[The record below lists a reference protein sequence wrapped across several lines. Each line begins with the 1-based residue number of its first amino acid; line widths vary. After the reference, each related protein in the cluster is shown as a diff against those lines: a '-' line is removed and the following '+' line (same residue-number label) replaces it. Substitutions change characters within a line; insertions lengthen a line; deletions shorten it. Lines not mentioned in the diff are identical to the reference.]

1 MADRIGMVGVGA
13 MGAAMWRRLRDLGVT
28 ATVYDVRADAVAAL
42 AAEGA
47 PSADGPGDVAADADV
62 VLVSVP
68 RSEHVIA
75 AVSGPGGVTTRARP
89 GLLVIDLT
97 SGAPSMS
104 RQVAAA
110 LAAKGATYVDAGIS
124 GGVQG
129 ARSGALRIM
138 VGAEDDAFMRARPVL
153 EMIGSQIWH
162 CGRVGAG
169 HAMKTVL
176 NLANQVKMV
185 AEVEAL
191 LVATKAGLD
200 PRLVGE
206 VCGMSVWNSWLLGPE
221 GRRRFDF
228 TMGHMCKD
236 FDVALG
242 LATEGAVPVP
252 VSAAAQHLLR
262 GVLAEFADGDVDP
275 DIIEYVGVLERRAR
289 TRLAGA

>member
-13 MGAAMWRRLRDLGVT
+13 MGAAMWRRMRDLGVT
-28 ATVYDVRADAVAAL
+28 ATVYDVSDGAVAAL
-42 AAEGA
+42 TAEGA
-47 PSADGPGDVAADADV
+47 LPAGNPGDVAANADV
-62 VLVSVP
+62 LLVSVP
-68 RSEHVIA
+68 RSEDVIA
-75 AVSGPGGVTTRARP
+75 AVSGPGGVTTKSRP

-97 SGAPSMS
+97 SGAPSLS
-104 RQVAAA
+104 RQVAET
-110 LAAKGATYVDAGIS
+110 LAAKGAAYIDAGVS

-138 VGAEDDAFMRARPVL
+138 VGADDDAFARARPVL
-153 EMIGSQIWH
+153 ELIGSQIWH
-162 CGRVGAG
+162 CGDVGAG

-191 LVATKAGLD
+191 LVASKAGLD

-206 VCGMSVWNSWLLGPE
+206 VCGMGAWNSWLLGPE

-228 TMGHMCKD
+228 TMRHMCKD

-242 LATEGAVPVP
+242 LATERGVPVP

-262 GVLAEFADGDVDP
+262 GVLGEFADGEVDP
-275 DIIEYVGVLERRAR
+275 DIIDYVGVLERRAG
-289 TRLAGA
+289 THLTGA